1 MEKKDEKTPKKRVI
15 EVPDKDIL
23 AEYEV
28 IKKKDRYILGYLI
41 ISKKAFT
48 IFFLP
53 FQQSTVIAEWYRP
66 LMRQG
71 LHLLPPAYSKYP
83 MPVL

>member
-15 EVPDKDIL
+15 EVPDKDVL

-28 IKKKDRYILGYLI
+28 RKKKDRNILGYLI
-41 ISKKAFT
+41 ISIKRFT

-53 FQQSTVIAEWYRP
+53 FQVFSLED
-66 LMRQG
+66 
-71 LHLLPPAYSKYP
+71 
-83 MPVL
+83 

>member
-15 EVPDKDIL
+15 EVPDKDVL

-28 IKKKDRYILGYLI
+28 RKKKDRYIWDNLI
-41 ISKKAFT
+41 ISINGFT

-53 FQQSTVIAEWYRP
+53 FQVFSLED
-66 LMRQG
+66 
-71 LHLLPPAYSKYP
+71 
-83 MPVL
+83 